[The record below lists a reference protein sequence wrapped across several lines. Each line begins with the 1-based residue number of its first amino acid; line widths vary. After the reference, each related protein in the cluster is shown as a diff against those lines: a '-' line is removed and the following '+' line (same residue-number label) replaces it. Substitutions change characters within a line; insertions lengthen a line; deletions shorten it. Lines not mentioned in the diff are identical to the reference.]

1 MHQAAIRGVAGRLA
15 PTLRQVTTPPW
26 IAGLM
31 GFVAG
36 TFAVMSAL
44 HLSGVLAGGSE
55 PYDPTDA
62 GIAEALICL
71 ALASGAVA
79 LVRKSGNA
87 NSVATGAAGLAIVG
101 VLIGLIFTIQGAG
114 PIDIAYHATV
124 LPVLVLTLAAL
135 RRVQRGPERA

>member
-1 MHQAAIRGVAGRLA
+1 MRKAAISGVAGRLA
-15 PTLRQVTTPPW
+15 PTLRPVTTPPW

-31 GFVAG
+31 SFVAA

-44 HLSGVLAGGSE
+44 HLSGALVGGSE

-79 LVRKSGNA
+79 LVRKSRNA
-87 NSVATGAAGLAIVG
+87 NSVATGATGLAIVG

-114 PIDIAYHATV
+114 PIDIAYHAAV

-135 RRVQRGPERA
+135 RRGQGAPELA